1 MARKSFRGSGRR
13 LYRTAM
19 ASPVPDLSGVGLA
32 DLVSLRGRAAVVTGA
47 ARGIGAGIAARLAEA
62 GADVVLADLDGEAAI
77 AAAKA
82 LAEHS
87 GRQVVGARVDVAD
100 EASVVALADLAV
112 KRFGR
117 LDIWVNNAGI
127 FPHTGPVVDA
137 GAGAFEGVLNV
148 NVSGTFLGSREA
160 ARRMPDGG
168 SIVNLA
174 SITAFG
180 ARAGLTAYS
189 TSKHAIVGLTRNLAK
204 DLAPRGIRVNAV
216 APGLIVTPGLLSGS
230 AGETRSAAALS
241 SRPTAPLGRHGVPDD
256 VARVVLFLVSD
267 LAAFV
272 SGATI
277 VVDAADT
284 A

>member
-1 MARKSFRGSGRR
+1 MAF
-13 LYRTAM
+13 
-19 ASPVPDLSGVGLA
+19 PVPDHSLTPLA
-32 DLVSLRGRAAVVTGA
+32 DLVALGGRAAVVTGA

-62 GADVVLADLDGEAAI
+62 GAAVVVADVDGEAATTL
-77 AAAKA
+77 AKQ
-82 LAEHS
+82 LAEDH
-87 GRQVVGARVDVAD
+87 GRRVLGAAVDVAD
-100 EASVVALADLAV
+100 EASVAALADLAAD
-112 KRFGR
+112 RLGR

-127 FPHTGPVVDA
+127 YPHTGPVVDA
-137 GAGAFEGVLNV
+137 DAAAFERVMAV
-148 NVSGTFLGSREA
+148 NVSGMFLGAREA
-160 ARRMPDGG
+160 ARRMPAGG
-168 SIVNLA
+168 AVVNLA
-174 SITAFG
+174 SITGFA

-189 TSKHAIVGLTRNLAK
+189 TSKHAVVGLTRNLAR

-230 AGETRSAAALS
+230 AGETRSAAALAA
-241 SRPTAPLGRHGVPDD
+241 RPTAPLGRHGLPDD

-277 VVDAADT
+277 VIDGGDT